1 MGIVIGRH
9 MPQETRVSIAHR
21 KTVRQ
26 VEFATPS
33 DFLWYVDHNP
43 EAREQIM
50 NFEWQWTTQKVEGG
64 H

>member
-1 MGIVIGRH
+1 